1 MDALF
6 IYNIFPMLQNKIY
19 QNFILEIIK
28 TFLIVLLG
36 LSIIALTIRAVS
48 FLDLIVDSGYSV
60 KTYFQ
65 YCFFNLFGVIT
76 KFIPFSFL
84 ISLTIF
90 ISKQIQ
96 ENEFTILWV
105 SGVKKIDLV
114 NLFFFLSLFIIL
126 FYSLFSNLLAPSAL
140 NKSRQLLSKGQI
152 DSFLPTVRSQQFSDS
167 FKGFTLLVEKK
178 VSNQIENIFLNDK
191 SRNLKNI
198 TTNSKAETDTT
209 ILAKNGIVKDNNMVL
224 FKGYIINSD
233 NKTKESDIV
242 KFEQLKVNLS
252 ELKTTTIKKPKLQ
265 ETSTVNL
272 LECVLKNIFE
282 NRICSDEM
290 KSEIIP
296 TLNRRLV
303 LPFYIPVLSLI
314 CSLLL
319 IKRRNIIF
327 NKFSIFF
334 YSFLL
339 ILFSELA
346 VRYTGLNNLMR
357 LIFIISPFVIATFIY
372 LILILKFRNETKI
385 LG

>member
-1 MDALF
+1 
-6 IYNIFPMLQNKIY
+6 ML
-19 QNFILEIIK
+19 
-28 TFLIVLLG
+28 
-36 LSIIALTIRAVS
+36 
-48 FLDLIVDSGYSV
+48 
-60 KTYFQ
+60 
-65 YCFFNLFGVIT
+65 
-76 KFIPFSFL
+76 
-84 ISLTIF
+84 
-90 ISKQIQ
+90 
-96 ENEFTILWV
+96 
-105 SGVKKIDLV
+105 GVKLRQ
-114 NLFFFLSLFIIL
+114 FFWPL
-126 FYSLFSNLLAPSAL
+126 
-140 NKSRQLLSKGQI
+140 
-152 DSFLPTVRSQQFSDS
+152 
-167 FKGFTLLVEKK
+167 
-178 VSNQIENIFLNDK
+178 
-191 SRNLKNI
+191 
-198 TTNSKAETDTT
+198 
-209 ILAKNGIVKDNNMVL
+209 
-224 FKGYIINSD
+224 
-233 NKTKESDIV
+233 
-242 KFEQLKVNLS
+242 
-252 ELKTTTIKKPKLQ
+252 
-265 ETSTVNL
+265 
-272 LECVLKNIFE
+272 FE